1 MKNVAIIGAGASG
14 LMAAYAAGCQGAK
27 VTVFEKNE
35 KAGKKIYITGK
46 GRCNVTNAC
55 DPRDFQS
62 NVVTNPKFMYKSF
75 SAFSN
80 KDVVEFIEKNGTP
93 LKVERGNRVFPVS
106 DHASDITKA
115 LVNSLRGLNVNI
127 LYEKKADKIITA
139 SLEDGKRYAKGIRIG
154 KEDYSFDSVIVASGG
169 ASYPGAGGC
178 NFGYEFAEK
187 LGVKVVEPI
196 PSLVPFLLKEDYIK
210 ELQGLSL
217 RNVELVIRKNHKIVY
232 KEFGELLF
240 THFGISGP
248 LVLTASA
255 YLARSIKDGG
265 EFTGS
270 INLKPAIPEK
280 ELDLRL
286 LDIIEKNNKKQFKSF
301 FEGLVPGK
309 LRDVMVE
316 LSGIAPDKRIGEIN
330 KEERKKI
337 FKLIRELPFTVLGTR
352 GFSEAIITKGGVDV
366 KEINPSTMEVKSI
379 KGLYFCGEV
388 LDIDALTGGFNL
400 QCAFSTGYV
409 AGACAGK
416 EE

>member
-1 MKNVAIIGAGASG
+1 MKTVAIIGAGASG
-14 LMAAYAAGCQGAK
+14 LMAAYASGCEGAK

-55 DPRDFQS
+55 EPKDFQA

-75 SAFSN
+75 GAFSN
-80 KDVVEFIEKNGTP
+80 NDVMDFMEKNGTP
-93 LKVERGNRVFPVS
+93 LKVERGNRVFPIT

-115 LVNSLRGLNVNI
+115 LVNSLQGLNVTVFYN
-127 LYEKKADKIITA
+127 KKVDKIITA
-139 SLEDGKRYAKGIRIG
+139 KECDTRVVKGLRIG
-154 KEDYSFDSVIVASGG
+154 KEDHAFDSVVVACGG
-169 ASYPGAGGC
+169 ASYPGAGGTS
-178 NFGYEFAEK
+178 FGYEIAEK
-187 LGVKVVEPI
+187 LGINVVEPI

-217 RNVELVIRKNHKIVY
+217 RNVELTIRKNGKVVY
-232 KEFGELLF
+232 KEFGEMLF

-255 YLARSIKDGG
+255 YLARDIKNGG
-265 EFTGS
+265 EYTGS

-280 ELDLRL
+280 ELDNRL
-286 LDIIEKNNKKQFKSF
+286 LDIIKNNNKKMFKSF
-301 FEGLVPGK
+301 FDGLVPGK
-309 LRDVMVE
+309 MKEVMVG
-316 LSGIAPDKRIGEIN
+316 LSGISPEKKIGEID
-330 KEERKKI
+330 KTERKRI
-337 FKLIRELPFTVLGTR
+337 YNLIRELPFTIFGTR

-366 KEINPSTMEVKSI
+366 KEINPATMETKKI

-388 LDIDALTGGFNL
+388 LDVDALTGGFNL
-400 QCAFSTGYV
+400 QCAFSTGYL
-409 AGACAGK
+409 AGKCAGK